1 MRSVVNALVGIVTTT
16 IATIFCLLVLPF
28 FPGGRGGAYVCRH
41 WSRLLLRG
49 SGIRVELTVDPA
61 VGKGPYMIVANHC
74 SMLDINLCAATVPA
88 VFHFVSRPFFFKIPI
103 LGWGM
108 FFGRHVSLDP
118 KKPRKAARVLKG
130 LHKRFDRGLSVLLFP
145 EGTRSPDGT
154 VRNYKRGPFMTAIQ
168 NGVPLLPVHHQGTH
182 QLLPKGSVVPRS
194 GILRVHVGAP
204 ISTEGMSPPDA
215 RALAERV
222 ETWTRLAAD
231 R

>member
-1 MRSVVNALVGIVTTT
+1 MRRVVNALVGIATTT
-16 IATIFCLLVLPF
+16 IAMLFCLLALPLS
-28 FPGGRGGAYVCRH
+28 PSGRGGAYVCRH
-41 WSRLLLRG
+41 WSRLLLRA

-61 VGKGPYMIVANHC
+61 VGEGPYIVVANHC
-74 SMLDINLCAATVPA
+74 SMLDINLCAATVPV
-88 VFHFVSRPFFFKIPI
+88 VFHFASRPFFFKIPI

-108 FFGRHVSLDP
+108 YVGRHLSLDP

-145 EGTRSPDGT
+145 EGTRSPDGN
-154 VRNYKRGPFMTAIQ
+154 VRHYKRGPFMTAIQ
-168 NGVPLLPVHHQGTH
+168 NKVPVLPVHHHGTH
-182 QLLPKGSVVPRS
+182 ELLPKGSFVPRP
-194 GILRVHVGAP
+194 GILHMHIGAP

-222 ETWTRLAAD
+222 EQWTRLKAD